1 MLVIIDGSAI
11 LTELVRT
18 QEAVNSKKLI
28 AAAIKVSCTSHGIYC
43 HHERIE
49 SEIYYQHP
57 NAWSCTA
64 PPERTKLHHHKFQA
78 GSSAAVQKMV
88 TFS

>member
-28 AAAIKVSCTSHGIYC
+28 AAAIKVSCTTWYI
-43 HHERIE
+43 
-49 SEIYYQHP
+49 
-57 NAWSCTA
+57 
-64 PPERTKLHHHKFQA
+64 L
-78 GSSAAVQKMV
+78 SS
-88 TFS
+88 